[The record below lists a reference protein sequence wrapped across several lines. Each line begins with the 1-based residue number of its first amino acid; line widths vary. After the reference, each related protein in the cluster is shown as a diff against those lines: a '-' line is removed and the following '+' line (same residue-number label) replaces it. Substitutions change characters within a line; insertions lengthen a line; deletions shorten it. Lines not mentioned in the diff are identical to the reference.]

1 MCWFADWLTLLSA
14 RCKYK
19 MTTYLVLGVQYKY
32 QNLCIGYQV
41 LPKTIRANEIS
52 QLS

>member
-1 MCWFADWLTLLSA
+1 
-14 RCKYK
+14 

-52 QLS
+52 QLSWPPKLRAVEAKKS